1 MLGIITAAIGAIAA
15 AATTVVNTLAVVGLA
30 VQGLRTIG
38 NVLMSLGKAL
48 GLIKPET
55 KMEDLGD
62 KALQSG
68 YSPEDYDSYAEY
80 VKAVEDYDLDPE
92 KSKLTTEEEKIKKG
106 MELAAGVTIEK
117 YDEFPIQ
124 EFCVEAGQNPEY
136 FTDARMGEIAKL
148 MEEDGQ
154 YVSDILNYV
163 NGSEKNEFK
172 IQGMIDTLVGVEKSV
187 DPLISDKDALKNV
200 LQVRK

>member
-1 MLGIITAAIGAIAA
+1 MGIILGTIAVIA
-15 AATTVVNTLAVVGLA
+15 TAATTVVNALAVVGLA
-30 VQGLRTIG
+30 VQGLKTIG

-48 GLIKPET
+48 GLIKPEI
-55 KMEDLGD
+55 KVEDLGD

-68 YSPEDYDSYAEY
+68 YDPEDYGSYAEY

-117 YDEFPIQ
+117 YNEFPIQ

-136 FTDARMGEIAKL
+136 FTEAKMGEIAKL
-148 MEEDGQ
+148 IEEDGQ
-154 YVSDILNYV
+154 YISGILSYV
-163 NGSEKNEFK
+163 DGSEKNELK

-187 DPLISDKDALKNV
+187 NPSISDKDALKNV
-200 LQVRK
+200 LQARK